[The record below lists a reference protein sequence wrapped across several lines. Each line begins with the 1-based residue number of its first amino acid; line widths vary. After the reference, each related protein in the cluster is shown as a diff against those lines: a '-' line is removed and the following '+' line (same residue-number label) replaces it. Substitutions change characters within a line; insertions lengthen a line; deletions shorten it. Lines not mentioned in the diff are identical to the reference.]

1 MEDYK
6 ALIKQI
12 NEYDMLMKDLL
23 EKRMLAMKKIALE
36 DNEGEEDYLDCLHTD
51 SSYPDE
57 YGYFTRAMNALD
69 RAYRYGRQQKSFS
82 SPCMTGESSID
93 TVCYQG
99 IPFSYSESTSKALF
113 PGKKLTNRESF
124 EDVFRDVYGGFSD
137 IGVIPME
144 NSTSGYI
151 NEVYDL
157 LLKYDLYINYNYIKK
172 VDHCIAGP
180 AGSSFKD
187 VKEVHS
193 HPQAL
198 MQCREYLEKH
208 GLKAVNEINTAVAAK
223 KIHELNKQEIA
234 CICSP
239 EAAAYYGLTVF
250 DSHINKEQ
258 NYTRFGA
265 ISKHLLCQENHDKIS
280 IVFSVPHK
288 TGSLHDVLSIF
299 SYHNIN
305 LAYIYSR
312 PDLKSPWKYL
322 FYLDFEGSILDNKV
336 AALLNQLEEELPFLK
351 ILGSFKA

>member
-1 MEDYK
+1 MENYK
-6 ALIKQI
+6 ELLEQI
-12 NEYDMLMKDLL
+12 NEYDGLMKDLF
-23 EKRMLAMKKIALE
+23 EKRMLAMEKITLM
-36 DNEGEEDYLDCLHTD
+36 DNQDKDNHKFNAEGKY
-51 SSYPDE
+51 SNE
-57 YGYFTRAMNALD
+57 YTYFTKAMRSLD
-69 RAYRYGRQQKSFS
+69 RAYGYRKLQKGIS
-82 SPCMTGESSID
+82 SCMTGESSPD
-93 TVCYQG
+93 VVCYQG
-99 IPFSYSESTSKALF
+99 IPFSYSESASKSLF

-124 EDVFRDVYGGFSD
+124 EDVFRDVREGLSD

-180 AGSSFKD
+180 AGSSFED
-187 VKEVHS
+187 IKEVHS
-193 HPQAL
+193 HPQAI
-198 MQCREYLEKH
+198 MQCREYLDKH

-223 KIHELNKQEIA
+223 KIYELNKKEFA

-239 EAAAYYGLTVF
+239 EAAAHYGLTVF

-265 ISKHLLCQENHDKIS
+265 VSKHLLCRENHNKIS
-280 IVFSVPHK
+280 IVFSVPHEM
-288 TGSLHDVLSIF
+288 GSLHDVLSVF
-299 SYHNIN
+299 SYRNIN

-322 FYLDFEGSILDNKV
+322 FYLDFEGNILDNNVKY
-336 AALLNQLEEELPFLK
+336 LLSQLEDELPFLK